1 MYSFIEY
8 NSNNDILISALSSL
22 ITYQPEQQSTKM
34 KQKTHTQTQSHRNR
48 IFIKF
53 FSMKWILLM
62 FSLNFTKEWEKDG
75 RENGEEMERKF
86 HMYLHI
92 CE

>member
-1 MYSFIEY
+1 MNF
-8 NSNNDILISALSSL
+8 LI
-22 ITYQPEQQSTKM
+22 
-34 KQKTHTQTQSHRNR
+34 
-48 IFIKF
+48 
-53 FSMKWILLM
+53 

>member
-34 KQKTHTQTQSHRNR
+34 EQKTYTQ
-48 IFIKF
+48 K
-53 FSMKWILLM
+53 
-62 FSLNFTKEWEKDG
+62 
-75 RENGEEMERKF
+75 
-86 HMYLHI
+86 
-92 CE
+92 